1 MSGTDG
7 PALDVSCWAPNVR
20 RLYDYWRAIHPSG
33 ALPGRQHF
41 DPSALP
47 DLLPGIWLLDVYRDP
62 FRLKYRLAGSEI
74 VAAIGREV
82 TGMWIEEAHPHV
94 GYDQPALQRYLHV
107 VLAKRPSW
115 RTGTPNFWSH
125 RNFSRIENL
134 LLPLAKDG
142 ETVDMI
148 MAYTILYRTGRKA

>member
-1 MSGTDG
+1 MSETDG
-7 PALDVSCWAPNVR
+7 SVLDVSCWAPNVR
-20 RLYDYWRAIHPSG
+20 RLHDYWRAVHPAAG
-33 ALPGRQHF
+33 LPGRQHV
-41 DPSALP
+41 DPSALS

-82 TGMWIEEAHPHV
+82 TGMWLDEAHPHIS
-94 GYDQPALQRYLHV
+94 YDQLALQRYQHV
-107 VLAKRPSW
+107 VLSKRPSW
-115 RTGTPNFWSH
+115 RTGTPNFWTH
-125 RNFSRIENL
+125 RSLSRIENL

-148 MAYTILYRTGRKA
+148 LAYTILYRTGRKP